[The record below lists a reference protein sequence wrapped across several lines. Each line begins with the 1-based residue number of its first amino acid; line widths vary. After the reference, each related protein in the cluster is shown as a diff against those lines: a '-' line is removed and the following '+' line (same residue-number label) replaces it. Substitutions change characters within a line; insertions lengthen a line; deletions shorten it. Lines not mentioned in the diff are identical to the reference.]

1 MSESKRVTPETLRG
15 LHPIS
20 ALSEARLIELAS
32 LTYVERVSRTLDPF
46 RVRAGVGSS
55 VYLLR
60 GELAIDAGDGGLTV
74 LVGGTP
80 EAAHPLGRRG
90 ILRSAR
96 AITDIDLVRF
106 DDELIDI
113 MMTWD
118 EIAPAAPLRSQAAND
133 AGGDGHAVANWQL
146 LTGMFSVN
154 SLRAG
159 PLSRLPTA
167 DIGRL
172 LSRFERVS
180 VKRGTAVVREGEPGD
195 FYYVIESGRAEVVR
209 TVGGVAMKVAQLK
222 AGDAFGE
229 EALLTNTQRNAT
241 VTMLADGS
249 LFRLAKDHF
258 DEMLRAPLLREIS
271 LAEANAIVARGGQW
285 IDVRY
290 PSEYQTDRLPE
301 ALNIPLGEV
310 RNAAGLL
317 DVRREYVVYCQTG
330 RRSSA
335 GAFLLAQRGLSTYVL
350 AGGLAA
356 RQLQQ
361 TTINLNPTVD
371 G

>member
-1 MSESKRVTPETLRG
+1 MSDARRVSPETLRG

-20 ALSEARLIELAS
+20 ALSDARLAELAS
-32 LTYVERVSRTLDPF
+32 LTFIERVSRTLDPF
-46 RVRAGVGSS
+46 RVHAGVGSS

-60 GELAIDAGDGGLTV
+60 GELAVDVGESGLTV
-74 LVGGTP
+74 IVGGTP
-80 EAAHPLGRRG
+80 EAAHPIGRHG

-118 EIAPAAPLRSQAAND
+118 EIAPAEPDRNKAAND
-133 AGGDGHAVANWQL
+133 SAGADPAAINWQL
-146 LTGMFSVN
+146 LTGVFSVKN
-154 SLRAG
+154 LRAG
-159 PLSRLPTA
+159 ALSRLPTA

-172 LSRFERVS
+172 LARFERVP
-180 VKRGTAVVREGEPGD
+180 VKRGIAVVREGEPGD
-195 FYYVIESGRAEVVR
+195 FYYVIESGRAEVAR
-209 TVGGVAMKVAQLK
+209 NVGGVVMKIAQLK

-229 EALLTNTQRNAT
+229 EALLANALRNAT
-241 VTMLADGS
+241 VTMQADGS
-249 LFRLAKDHF
+249 LLRLAKEHF
-258 DEMLRAPLLREIS
+258 DEMLRVPLLREIAF
-271 LAEANAIVARGGQW
+271 AEAETIVARGGQW

-290 PSEYQTDRLPE
+290 PSESQIDRLPE

-310 RNAAGLL
+310 RNAAGIL
-317 DVRREYVVYCQTG
+317 DASRPYVVYCQTG

-335 GAFLLAQRGLSTYVL
+335 AAFLLAQRGVNTYVL

-356 RQLQQ
+356 R
-361 TTINLNPTVD
+361 PAHHK
-371 G
+371 